1 MSQEFPREAVPLEHA
16 NRSPVSIAMI
26 MSGMLM
32 GVPMI
37 ILGGAIGRDYG
48 LVNAAIVIAAGC
60 GLSAVLAMLT
70 AYAGARTRLSTA
82 LLSEQ
87 AFGRQGARALTAAL
101 GIALVG
107 WVAVEMGFI
116 GEFAVG
122 GFRRALG
129 VEVPLAVAIIVA
141 TTTIALITIFGIA
154 LISRVPLVF
163 VPLLLLLLGFVVIT
177 AVPRLEVTGPVSS
190 VAVPLG
196 TGISAIIGSFII
208 GCIVQPD
215 YSRFIRRP
223 RDAMVAVGVSLGPI
237 WMIIIGGY
245 AAAGLVA
252 QSNDAAEVL
261 IMLGMP
267 AALTILL
274 PLGLTQNGIVT
285 LYSSALVNATW
296 LRGISFTWLVIATS
310 AISALMA
317 LAGAQEAF
325 VSYLVLLGLVFPPA
339 AAILVQEALF
349 GTAQSTNVRWHTL
362 AIWLLGSGAATLS
375 EYKVGITGI
384 SALDGFIVAFAL
396 SFAWTR
402 WRAAPQR
409 EKLEKTPLPPGEGQ
423 G

>member
-16 NRSPVSIAMI
+16 NRSPFSIALI

-37 ILGGAIGRDYG
+37 ILGGTIGRDYG
-48 LVNAAIVIAAGC
+48 LVNAAIVIASGC

-87 AFGRQGARALTAAL
+87 SFGRQGARALTAAL
-101 GIALVG
+101 GIALTG

-122 GFRRALG
+122 GIRRALG
-129 VEVPLAVAIIVA
+129 VEVPLAAAIICSTGV
-141 TTTIALITIFGIA
+141 IALVTIFGIS

-163 VPLLLLLLGFVVIT
+163 IPLLILLLGFVVIT
-177 AVPRLEVTGPVSS
+177 AVPKLEVTGPISG

-223 RDAMVAVGVSLGPI
+223 RDAMVAVGISLGPV
-237 WMIIIGGY
+237 WMIVIGGY

-252 QSNDAAEVL
+252 QSEDPAEVL
-261 IMLGMP
+261 ILLGMP
-267 AALTILL
+267 AVLTILL

-285 LYSSALVNATW
+285 LYSAALVNATW
-296 LRGISFTWLVIATS
+296 IRKMPFTWLVIATS
-310 AISALMA
+310 AISALFA
-317 LAGAQEAF
+317 LAGAQNAF
-325 VSYLVLLGLVFPPA
+325 VTYLVLLGLVFPPA

-349 GTAQSTNVRWHTL
+349 GTLQSTDVRWRNL
-362 AIWLLGSGAATLS
+362 IIWCVGSAAATLS
-375 EYKVGITGI
+375 EYGNIGVTKI
-384 SALDGFIVAFAL
+384 SALDGFIVAFVLA
-396 SFAWTR
+396 FAVTR
-402 WRAAPQR
+402 WGHASAQR
-409 EKLEKTPLPPGEGQ
+409 QSPLQ
-423 G
+423 SSD

>member
-16 NRSPVSIAMI
+16 NRSPASIAMI
-26 MSGMLM
+26 MTGMLM

-37 ILGGAIGRDYG
+37 ILGGSIGRDYG
-48 LVNAAIVIAAGC
+48 LINAAIVIASGC
-60 GLSAVLAMLT
+60 GLSAILAMLT

-87 AFGRQGARALTAAL
+87 AFGRNGARALTAAL

-122 GFRRALG
+122 GFRRALA
-129 VEVPLAVAIIVA
+129 VEIPLAASIIVA
-141 TTTIALITIFGIA
+141 TAVIALITIFGIA
-154 LISRVPLVF
+154 LISRAPLVF
-163 VPLLLLLLGFVVIT
+163 IPLLILLLGFVVIT
-177 AVPRLEVTGPVSS
+177 AVPKLEVTGPVSS
-190 VAVPLG
+190 IAVPMG

-223 RDAMVAVGVSLGPI
+223 RDAMIAVGISLGPI
-237 WMIIIGGY
+237 WMIVIGGY

-252 QSNDAAEVL
+252 QSEDPAEVL
-261 IMLGMP
+261 ILLGMP

-285 LYSSALVNATW
+285 LYSSVLVNATW
-296 LRGISFTWLVIATS
+296 LRGISFTWLVIATA
-310 AISALMA
+310 AISALIA
-317 LAGAQEAF
+317 LAGAQNAF

-349 GTAQSTNVRWHTL
+349 GSAQESSVRWHTL
-362 AIWLLGSGAATLS
+362 AIWGLGSAAATLS
-375 EYKVGITGI
+375 EYKTGLTGI

-396 SFAWTR
+396 AFAYTR
-402 WRAAPQR
+402 WRSMVSRGEPEAP
-409 EKLEKTPLPPGEGQ
+409 
-423 G
+423 

>member
-16 NRSPVSIAMI
+16 NRSAISIAMI
-26 MSGMLM
+26 MTGMLM

-101 GIALVG
+101 GIALTG

-129 VEVPLAVAIIVA
+129 VELPMSIAIIVA
-141 TTTIALITIFGIA
+141 TSIIALITIFGFA
-154 LISRVPLVF
+154 LISRAPLVF
-163 VPLLLLLLGFVVIT
+163 IPLLTLLLGFVVIT
-177 AVPRLEVTGPVSS
+177 ALPKLEVTGPVSN
-190 VAVPLG
+190 VAIPLG
-196 TGISAIIGSFII
+196 SGISAIIGSFII
-208 GCIVQPD
+208 GCIIQPD

-223 RDAMVAVGVSLGPI
+223 RDAMVAVGISLGPI
-237 WMIIIGGY
+237 WMVIIGGY

-261 IMLGMP
+261 ILLGMP

-274 PLGLTQNGIVT
+274 PLGLTQNGIAT

-296 LRGISFTWLVIATS
+296 LRRIPFTWIVIATA
-310 AISALMA
+310 AISALLA
-317 LAGAQEAF
+317 LAGAQNAF
-325 VSYLVLLGLVFPPA
+325 VTYLVLLGLVFPPA

-349 GTAQSTNVRWHTL
+349 GSATPSNIRWHTL
-362 AIWLLGSGAATLS
+362 VIWLLGSAVATLS
-375 EYKVGITGI
+375 EYHTGLTNI
-384 SALDGFIVAFAL
+384 SALDGFIAAFVLAFAY
-396 SFAWTR
+396 TR
-402 WRAAPQR
+402 WFAPPQA
-409 EKLEKTPLPPGEGQ
+409 KP
-423 G
+423 